1 MRHRTVTLLATP
13 AVIGAMTV
21 AVPALAGVSVLPSAH
36 TASTKCFIA
45 RIAHHRVR
53 ECLLRGPRGLPGPPG
68 PRGSTGK
75 TGPAGKTGA
84 PGAQGKQ
91 GAQGIQGSPGT
102 ARAYAVVQ
110 PKTPSEATLIGG
122 QTSNITSVS
131 EPVPGVFCLAPAAPI
146 NSAAEPVVASPEVSY
161 SSGQLP
167 GIVAVNAQR
176 QHCTAS
182 DFEVETYSPAEPPTT
197 TVPTLSS
204 NYAFTIVVP

>member
-1 MRHRTVTLLATP
+1 MRHRTLMLLATP
-13 AVIGAMTV
+13 AVIAAMTV
-21 AVPALAGVSVLPSAH
+21 AVPALAGISILPSAH
-36 TASTKCFIA
+36 TSSTKCFVA
-45 RIAHHRVR
+45 HVAHHRVR
-53 ECLLRGPRGLPGPPG
+53 ECLVRGPRGLPGPAG
-68 PRGSTGK
+68 PRGFTGK
-75 TGPAGKTGA
+75 TGKTGA
-84 PGAQGKQ
+84 TGPQGKQ
-91 GAQGIQGSPGT
+91 GNEGKQGIQGPPGT

-110 PKTPSEATLIGG
+110 PKTPSEATLIGP

-146 NSAAEPVVASPEVSY
+146 NAAAEPIVASPEASY

-176 QHCTAS
+176 QHCPPT
-182 DFEVETYSPAEPPTT
+182 DFEVETYAPAEPPTT